1 MLEINAA
8 WISPIKLLKRR
19 MLNNEQIVNC
29 KKFCKSRYIL
39 WHMSFYCYFLHSLG
53 VYTVGNIS
61 RLAKLAVCYLLCT
74 KILKQK
80 NPPMSPIA
88 CDAA

>member
-1 MLEINAA
+1 
-8 WISPIKLLKRR
+8 
-19 MLNNEQIVNC
+19 
-29 KKFCKSRYIL
+29 
-39 WHMSFYCYFLHSLG
+39 
-53 VYTVGNIS
+53 VGNIS